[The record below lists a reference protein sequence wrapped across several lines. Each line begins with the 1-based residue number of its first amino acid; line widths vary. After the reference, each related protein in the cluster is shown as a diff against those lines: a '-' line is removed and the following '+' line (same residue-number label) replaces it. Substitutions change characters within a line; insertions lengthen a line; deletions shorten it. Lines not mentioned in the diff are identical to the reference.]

1 MRPRH
6 CAAVVGRGTNPPHG
20 IPMRIAP
27 ARFSA
32 SRGSVAIVD
41 AYDDFHRSLSAAG
54 LLLPITRL
62 GPGE

>member
-20 IPMRIAP
+20 IP

-62 GPGE
+62 GLGE